1 MNLTHILIAT
11 TTAVS
16 LVAAVGCSSSK
27 PAPEETAVSTTV
39 PPAEP
44 VAAAP
49 EAAAP
54 DAMPSHP
61 ALAQTEPAPQA
72 TTPAEAP
79 MTAAAPPVE
88 APAPIVETPKQEAPM
103 TAAPAEQM
111 TERAPRADRN

>member
-16 LVAAVGCSSSK
+16 LVAAVGCSSNK

-39 PPAEP
+39 PPAER
-44 VAAAP
+44 V
-49 EAAAP
+49 AAAP

-72 TTPAEAP
+72 TMPEAP
-79 MTAAAPPVE
+79 VVTAAPPVE
-88 APAPIVETPKQEAPM
+88 APAPIVDTPKAEPM